1 MPVFIINL
9 EMNGCILKIMD
20 KQGSQN
26 LLIEGCAT
34 MGYRN
39 YSIAVYCRVK
49 DILKINNLDE
59 FRGQFDF
66 ITRNIAVNKVYLETF
81 RGGRTI
87 EKEKILKLK
96 AFFNDRGIKTS
107 GGITLVEEVIGVGFS
122 GFCYTKEEGR
132 KRVKEIVEFTAS
144 MFDEI
149 ILDDFYYTNCK
160 CDECLRA
167 KGNMDWAE
175 YRLKL
180 KREFSKEL
188 VAAVKK
194 VNPRVNII
202 IKYPNWYEHYQ
213 DCGYNLEDESVIFD
227 SIYTGTETRNPQ
239 YSQQHLPK
247 YLSYFI
253 MRYLENVKPGKNMGG
268 WFDPFDCTYNLT
280 SYADQA
286 YLTLFGKARE
296 TSIFYLGALLDRDYS
311 LCVPL
316 LGKLYEDMDK
326 VMGKLGNPAGT
337 ACYLPYHCKGENYLH
352 NYLGM
357 AGIPL
362 EPYPYY
368 PKDAKTIFL
377 TEGAACDSS
386 IIDKIEESLKSGADV
401 IVTSGFLGKMQDKGF
416 SRFTSARLTN
426 SKACINRYAYSLN
439 GVTFNGTAEAAQKVL
454 LPQVEFSTNET
465 WELAGAFGEE
475 NSFPIL
481 LKTTV
486 SRGNLYILTIPDDF
500 GDIYHYPR
508 EILKMIRSAF
518 SKESPVMLDAKSKV
532 TLYTYDN
539 DTFALRSFLP
549 YDESVNVIVKKPN
562 ARVMGLE
569 TGKVW
574 DGITVNGETVF
585 GTFLP
590 PSVNRFYKIL

>member
-1 MPVFIINL
+1 MSY
-9 EMNGCILKIMD
+9 K
-20 KQGSQN
+20 
-26 LLIEGCAT
+26 
-34 MGYRN
+34 N
-39 YSIAVYCRVK
+39 YSVAVYCRV
-49 DILKINNLDE
+49 DDLVKIDDLEE
-59 FRGQFDF
+59 FDRQFDF
-66 ITRNIAVNKVYLETF
+66 ISRNIAVSKVYLETF
-81 RGGRTI
+81 RGGRI
-87 EKEKILKLK
+87 IDKEKMLRLK
-96 AFFNDRGIKTS
+96 AFFNDKGFKTS
-107 GGITLVEEVIGVGFS
+107 GGITLEKDRGDVGFN
-122 GFCYTKEEGR
+122 GFCYTKKEDRR
-132 KRVKEIVEFTAS
+132 KVIELVEFTAG

-149 ILDDFYYTNCK
+149 ILDDFYFTNCK
-160 CDECLRA
+160 CDECIKA
-167 KGNMDWAE
+167 KGDMGWAE
-175 YRLKL
+175 YRLKI

-188 VAAVKK
+188 VAAAKK
-194 VNPRVNII
+194 VNPSVKLI

-213 DCGYNLEDESVIFD
+213 DCGYNLEDESAIFD

-239 YSQQHLPK
+239 YTQQHLPK

-268 WFDPFDCTYNLT
+268 WFDPYECTYNLT
-280 SYADQA
+280 SYADQT

-296 TSIFYLGALLDRDYS
+296 TSVFCLGSLLDRDYS

-316 LGKLYEDMDK
+316 LGKLYENMDK
-326 VMGKLGNPAGT
+326 VMGKLGNPFGT
-337 ACYLPYHCKGENYLH
+337 ACYLPYHSKGENYLH
-352 NYLGM
+352 NYIGM

-377 TEGAACDSS
+377 TEGAACDSK

-416 SRFTSARLTN
+416 SSFTSAWLTDR
-426 SKACINRYAYSLN
+426 KACVNRYAYSLN
-439 GVTFNGTAEAAQKVL
+439 GTTFSGTAEAAQKVL

-500 GDIYHYPR
+500 GEIYHYPR
-508 EILKMIRSAF
+508 EILKMIRSVF
-518 SKESPVMLDAKSKV
+518 LKKSPVMLDVKSKV

-539 DTFALRSFLP
+539 DTFVLRSFLP
-549 YDESVNVIVKKPN
+549 HVEPVDLIVKKPN
-562 ARVMGLE
+562 AKLFDLE
-569 TGKVW
+569 TGEIR
-574 DGITVNGETVF
+574 DGVTMNSETVF
-585 GTFLP
+585 KLSLP
-590 PSVNRFYKIL
+590 PSVNRFYKIG